1 MPSESELPEALVPLA
16 YRNATEVRAGAGFRS
31 QLARLVMAL
40 EQLLSTIPTPIIEK
54 SKPQPTSG
62 KPATSEKQTITVS
75 PSSTET
81 PGTISKSQK
90 KKSAAPVNY
99 IPLWF
104 SPVAAVSL
112 IFLTFI
118 ALLYLSSYRI
128 EPVLQRIHQLER
140 TPISFNPE
148 GGVEGINQNDREK
161 VSRHQ
166 KLVRSIFS
174 ILGFIL
180 IAGLIWFAGPFISIG
195 DTHPFAPVVIRFI
208 TIPTFFI
215 IMLGLWQRVWVLKM
229 IHTAHRFLN
238 NLASVIFKRLIS
250 LSPVHIVSIL
260 IAIVGVTLLVESFRQ
275 NTSLV
280 TEYESYLA
288 EYRLLQQRSRK
299 IAVGE
304 NLDYVTN
311 IVDRLDILRKLA
323 GDELVNNHTFVAGLD
338 FIQGNRLRELSL
350 QAYKRSL
357 INLFQPLLMS
367 QLERQIRS
375 GSGNAN
381 YLEEAL
387 KVNRMMAEPGERDV
401 EFISHWMELSWQN
414 DYPGEVLLSSR
425 LKTHLEEL
433 LILGRPVSTDSQL
446 IEQPNVN

>member
-1 MPSESELPEALVPLA
+1 M
-16 YRNATEVRAGAGFRS
+16 
-31 QLARLVMAL
+31 
-40 EQLLSTIPTPIIEK
+40 
-54 SKPQPTSG
+54 
-62 KPATSEKQTITVS
+62 
-75 PSSTET
+75 
-81 PGTISKSQK
+81 
-90 KKSAAPVNY
+90 
-99 IPLWF
+99 
-104 SPVAAVSL
+104 
-112 IFLTFI
+112 
-118 ALLYLSSYRI
+118 
-128 EPVLQRIHQLER
+128 
-140 TPISFNPE
+140 
-148 GGVEGINQNDREK
+148 
-161 VSRHQ
+161 SRHQ

-174 ILGFIL
+174 ILGIIL

-208 TIPTFFI
+208 TILTLFI
-215 IMLGLWQRVWVLKM
+215 IMLGFWQRVWVLKM

-275 NTSLV
+275 STSLV
-280 TEYESYLA
+280 TEYEFYLA

-323 GDELVNNHTFVAGLD
+323 GDELVNNHTFAAGLD
-338 FIQGNRLRELSL
+338 FIQGNLLREFSL
-350 QAYKRSL
+350 RAYKRSL

-387 KVNRMMAEPGERDV
+387 KVNRMIARTRGTRCRVYLSLDGIELAKCLSRGS
-401 EFISHWMELSWQN
+401 FIIF
-414 DYPGEVLLSSR
+414 
-425 LKTHLEEL
+425 KT
-433 LILGRPVSTDSQL
+433 
-446 IEQPNVN
+446 